1 MKSYLGTANQRLTK
15 LFWEVLELNKNLE
28 FTWEDVKEE
37 TINIKSDLNQVKT
50 KMWELG
56 NMCEIHTMQRINWW
70 NRKVVQVE
78 VTFVSMELK
87 KVIWCEEKYK
97 RLSNKS

>member
-1 MKSYLGTANQRLTK
+1 MGTANQRLTK

-50 KMWELG
+50 EMWELG

-70 NRKVVQVE
+70 NRKVLQVE